1 MGECSGPDAQR
12 ANAGEKSH
20 RHHVLHGHISDAHAA
35 ALLDAF
41 QKVLDKSVHPL
52 AQALKHDK
60 SQRDSQDGVK
70 HAKGLSC
77 IGPWRRVPVA
87 WEESRK
93 TAEIS
98 DAERRQVRA
107 GFDATSAIVT
117 VYSKSPRSAFVD
129 KHDQARNLLK
139 SLQAVP
145 KEVLNRHMPQKCVC
159 SLILFGLKD
168 YGRRDV
174 QLVWSFRRGKT
185 VWTKDWKRVMG
196 EPMKLLA

>member
-70 HAKGLSC
+70 HAKSLSC

-87 WEESRK
+87 
-93 TAEIS
+93 
-98 DAERRQVRA
+98 
-107 GFDATSAIVT
+107 
-117 VYSKSPRSAFVD
+117 
-129 KHDQARNLLK
+129 
-139 SLQAVP
+139 
-145 KEVLNRHMPQKCVC
+145 
-159 SLILFGLKD
+159 
-168 YGRRDV
+168 
-174 QLVWSFRRGKT
+174 
-185 VWTKDWKRVMG
+185 
-196 EPMKLLA
+196 